1 MNLLAFPAAL
11 ALLAAAGCSRP
22 APPARQAAADTKPA
36 PAAPVSFVNR
46 VWVVTESPQV
56 ALGEQ
61 RVFLSDS
68 TLVMTSPQ
76 GKPVL
81 GTWRVKDGQLSIT
94 EEGREYP
101 VEVLELSADL
111 FRIRIRGPGEP
122 VYIQFGP
129 AAQPSVPL
137 QPSAGPEGSKS

>member
-1 MNLLAFPAAL
+1 MHLRTLAAAL
-11 ALLAAAGCSRP
+11 ALLPAAGCSPP
-22 APPARQAAADTKPA
+22 APATRQAADT
-36 PAAPVSFVNR
+36 AASFVNR

-68 TLVMTSPQ
+68 TLVMTSPH
-76 GKPVL
+76 GTPAL

-101 VEVLELSADL
+101 VDVLELSAAV

-129 AAQPSVPL
+129 APQPTVPL
-137 QPSAGPEGSKS
+137 QPAAAAEGRQS